1 MNTIQ
6 VKSVWF
12 DVHLECLSGS
22 TALPLQTQPHS
33 DDINEDPNDEENE
46 KDTIDEEERGTKETT
61 ATENKS
67 PKHPHKKG
75 KNTLKPPSSRASAH
89 HTKTQQMMAE
99 LQRLKSQMIEFR
111 QSIHRPPV

>member
-22 TALPLQTQPHS
+22 TALPLQSQPHL

-46 KDTIDEEERGTKETT
+46 KDTIDQEERGTKETT

-75 KNTLKPPSSRASAH
+75 KNTLKPPSSR
-89 HTKTQQMMAE
+89 
-99 LQRLKSQMIEFR
+99 LKSQMIEFR